1 MIDDERLSEVISSS
15 RPQDSLIG
23 DTLDKRPCQRQ
34 TKSPLLSMRSQIRR
48 VVPGLLAGFI
58 TFSIAKVGSTTRRAN
73 NFTAFTI
80 IAVIDTI

>member
-1 MIDDERLSEVISSS
+1 
-15 RPQDSLIG
+15 
-23 DTLDKRPCQRQ
+23 
-34 TKSPLLSMRSQIRR
+34 MRSQIRR

-58 TFSIAKVGSTTRRAN
+58 TFPIAKVGSTTRRAN